1 MPLCQIAQ
9 KNIFCEKLL
18 APVGKVRLTGKSL
31 EGHGCLE
38 LRAGVDFAV
47 LPAEAGACLAVAVS
61 AGK

>member
-1 MPLCQIAQ
+1 
-9 KNIFCEKLL
+9 LL
-18 APVGKVRLTGKSL
+18 APVGKVWLTGKSL

-38 LRAGVDFAV
+38 LGAGEDFAV